1 MRSRFV
7 NQRLAAVPMEPSA
20 TVAIPD
26 GDGGVRIWAPLQAP
40 HTARDV
46 FAGSLG
52 LDKEAV
58 HVTVPNVGGGFG
70 ARIAAYPEQ
79 AAVAA
84 AALRLGKP
92 VRYVESRWETMIAMQ
107 HGRAQVQDVE
117 LGARSD
123 GTLVGIRV
131 HVIADCGAYPADA
144 VIMPFLTG
152 QMASGVYNVPRVD
165 FGFTCVVTNTTPIGA
180 YRGAGRPEATAL
192 IERAMNQLAEKLELD
207 PAELRRRNFIAPDDF
222 PHKTVAGA
230 TYDSGEYA
238 RALDGVLE
246 AAGYDAL
253 RSEQAQRRERG
264 DVRQLGIG
272 LCTYVELTGLG
283 VEVGT
288 CTVDEEGIATVKTG
302 TSPQGQGHET
312 TWAQLVSW
320 TLGVPMDDVRVV
332 HSDTRKV
339 PRGMGTM
346 GSRTLQV
353 GGSAMINATRE
364 VLAKGRELAAHLL
377 EAAVD
382 DIEVVP
388 GQGLGVAGTP
398 TATVSWAELAKAAAD
413 PARLPEGME
422 PGLDAIN
429 DFETPDSSYPFGA
442 HIAVVEVDMETGLT
456 KLIRHVTVDD
466 SGNIANPLL
475 AEGQIHGGIA
485 QGVAQAL
492 YEEIAYDEDGNCVA
506 GSLTSYALP
515 TAAELPFF
523 ETARTETPSPLN
535 PLGAKGIGESGAIG
549 ATPGGVERGRRRAVA
564 SGGREHRHARDADA
578 GVAGDRV
585 GAQRRGGVGPV
596 AGRGG
601 GLDLVVLLEALQ
613 SVPEPHAPAEQD
625 RDHHDVQV
633 VDEPGGEEVADHRG
647 ASADAHVLAV
657 RGLAGRLERLGRRR
671 VEEVERR
678 AALHL
683 DRRARVMGEDEDR
696 CVERRVGTPRALPL
710 RVLVPAGVAELPG
723 THDLGADPRIVP
735 PHEDVVDAAATAGL
749 AHHRVANIHSC
760 SRVAGVTEMRVVA
773 LTLAGAEA
781 VERDGEVVDAGE

>member
-1 MRSRFV
+1 MPASDATVNGRYGTAVRRREDPPLIKGVGTYTDDVDAPDALHAHFVRSEVAHGRIVAIETAAAAAAPGVAGVFTGADLDLAPFPPGPMAPDDMLRPTLARDVVRFQGEAIAVVVAESRGAAVDAAELVEVDVEPLEIVVDPERALDDSAPRLFENKDSNLVFQGGNADEGALEGADVVVRSRFV

-20 TVAIPD
+20 TVATPD

-84 AALRLGKP
+84 AALRLGKS

-192 IERAMNQLAEKLELD
+192 IERAMNQLAEKLEMD

-238 RALDGVLE
+238 VALDRVLE

-288 CTVDEEGIATVKTG
+288 CTIDQEGIATVKTG

-442 HIAVVEVDMETGLT
+442 HVAVVEVDMETGLT

-549 ATPGGVERGRRRAVA
+549 ATPAVWNA
-564 SGGREHRHARDADA
+564 
-578 GVAGDRV
+578 
-585 GAQRRGGVGPV
+585 
-596 AGRGG
+596 
-601 GLDLVVLLEALQ
+601 
-613 SVPEPHAPAEQD
+613 
-625 RDHHDVQV
+625 
-633 VDEPGGEEVADHRG
+633 
-647 ASADAHVLAV
+647 
-657 RGLAGRLERLGRRR
+657 
-671 VEEVERR
+671 
-678 AALHL
+678 
-683 DRRARVMGEDEDR
+683 
-696 CVERRVGTPRALPL
+696 
-710 RVLVPAGVAELPG
+710 
-723 THDLGADPRIVP
+723 
-735 PHEDVVDAAATAGL
+735 VVDALSHLGVENIDMPATP
-749 AHHRVANIHSC
+749 
-760 SRVAGVTEMRVVA
+760 MRVWQA
-773 LTLAGAEA
+773 IESARNGAA
-781 VERDGEVVDAGE
+781 A

>member
-1 MRSRFV
+1 MVRSRYV

-20 TVAIPD
+20 AVAVPD
-26 GDGGVRIWAPLQAP
+26 PETGGVRIWAPLQAP

-46 FAGSLG
+46 FAGALG
-52 LDKEAV
+52 LEKDAV

-131 HVIADCGAYPADA
+131 HVIADCGAYPGDA

-152 QMASGVYNVPRVD
+152 QMASGVYAIPRVD
-165 FGFTCVVTNTTPIGA
+165 FGFRCVVTNTTPIGA

-192 IERAMNQLAEKLELD
+192 IERAMDQLAEKLDMD

-238 RALDGVLE
+238 RALDLVLE
-246 AAGYDAL
+246 AAGYDDA
-253 RSEQAQRRERG
+253 ARRAGAAARARRRASSWG
-264 DVRQLGIG
+264 SA
-272 LCTYVELTGLG
+272 CAPTSSSPGLG
-283 VEVGT
+283 AEVGT
-288 CTVDEEGIATVKTG
+288 CTVDEDGIVTVKTG

-320 TLGVPMDDVRVV
+320 TLGVPMDDVRIE

-364 VLAKGRELAAHLL
+364 VLSKGRELAAHLL

-382 DIEVVP
+382 DVQVVP

-398 TATVSWAELAKAAAD
+398 SATISWADLAKAAAD
-413 PARLPEGME
+413 PAKLPEGME

-442 HIAVVEVDMETGLT
+442 HVAVVEVDTETGLA

-515 TAAELPFF
+515 TAAELPMF
-523 ETARTETPSPLN
+523 ETSRTETPSPLN
-535 PLGAKGIGESGAIG
+535 PLGAKGIGESGTIG
-549 ATPGGVERGRRRAVA
+549 ATPAVWNA
-564 SGGREHRHARDADA
+564 VVDALVAPRCREHRHAGDADA
-578 GVAGDRV
+578 GVAGDRG
-585 GAQRRGGVGPV
+585 GAQRGRRFV
-596 AGRGG
+596 GRGG
-601 GLDLVVLLEALQ
+601 
-613 SVPEPHAPAEQD
+613 
-625 RDHHDVQV
+625 
-633 VDEPGGEEVADHRG
+633 
-647 ASADAHVLAV
+647 
-657 RGLAGRLERLGRRR
+657 RRR
-671 VEEVERR
+671 SRL
-678 AALHL
+678 A
-683 DRRARVMGEDEDR
+683 
-696 CVERRVGTPRALPL
+696 
-710 RVLVPAGVAELPG
+710 AGVGGQGIEG
-723 THDLGADPRIVP
+723 G
-735 PHEDVVDAAATAGL
+735 
-749 AHHRVANIHSC
+749 
-760 SRVAGVTEMRVVA
+760 
-773 LTLAGAEA
+773 
-781 VERDGEVVDAGE
+781 